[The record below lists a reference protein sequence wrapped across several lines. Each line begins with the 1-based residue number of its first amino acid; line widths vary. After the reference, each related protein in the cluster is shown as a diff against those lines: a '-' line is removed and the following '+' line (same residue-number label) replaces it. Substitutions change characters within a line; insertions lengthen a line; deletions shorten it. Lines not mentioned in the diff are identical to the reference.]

1 MGKFIFNLSLKYFCN
16 PFIKLDYQNEL
27 FFSCKNF
34 LKEMEGIGNVRMKQT
49 KYRKKKNKTNM
60 NKNEIYIYDVKPKTL
75 KFWSLS
81 PSLSPAYARRNFDGW
96 NAREFVEAKQEIWC
110 TLSPVSIDDFFFFE
124 EKINLN
130 EVGDFQKRKK
140 EGYNINNKIFWSWC
154 NIFSI
159 ITKSNSPYWPTIIFF
174 KKMINF
180 KYESKRR
187 KERKKENLLQF
198 SKSF

>member
-75 KFWSLS
+75 KF
-81 PSLSPAYARRNFDGW
+81 
-96 NAREFVEAKQEIWC
+96 
-110 TLSPVSIDDFFFFE
+110 
-124 EKINLN
+124 
-130 EVGDFQKRKK
+130 
-140 EGYNINNKIFWSWC
+140 
-154 NIFSI
+154 
-159 ITKSNSPYWPTIIFF
+159 
-174 KKMINF
+174 
-180 KYESKRR
+180 
-187 KERKKENLLQF
+187 
-198 SKSF
+198 